1 MQQPMAVVFGAGK
14 LAGGLLG
21 PLLSRAGFRIVYV
34 ARRPDVI
41 AAINRDGGFA
51 VQVKSGST
59 TALEVRDCSAIPLC
73 EAERVVA
80 AVTAADA
87 VFTAVGIDNLS
98 AVTRLVAAGL
108 WRRSQQP
115 GSAPL
120 NVIACE
126 NLPGAGQYLRH
137 LVLNAVRPD
146 AALAV
151 QSVGGFSA
159 GLTRRIM
166 TGGALEAGRLVYA
179 IDQCP
184 DLLVDAEGLRSGLPE
199 MAGVGITEDF
209 SEMVMRKLFTVN
221 CAQAVAAYLGHREQ
235 LEYVHEA
242 ACHPRIAPVV
252 EGALRESA
260 AALIAQFPAHAREI
274 RREAA
279 QALRQISNPRQA
291 DTIRR
296 IAKDPRR
303 KLSPRERLAGP
314 ARLAICHGMAAPHLT
329 RALAAALSYD
339 APEDAQAV
347 AMQDAIAR
355 EGVERVLTE
364 DCGLLPHQPLA
375 RAVKREYFALL
386 AERAAPAPA
395 ALPSLMELMHAVRTE
410 LAERFD
416 TAYADGF
423 VLRLGE
429 LYRLGGLTGAAE
441 AA

>member
-1 MQQPMAVVFGAGK
+1 MQQRTAVVFGAGK

-21 PLLSRAGFRIVYV
+21 PLLSRSGFRTVYV
-34 ARRPDVI
+34 ARRPDVV
-41 AAINRDGGFA
+41 AAINRAGGFT
-51 VQVKSGST
+51 VQVKSGRT
-59 TALEVRDCSAIPLC
+59 TALNVEHCSAIALR
-73 EAERVVA
+73 EAERVVE
-80 AVTAADA
+80 AVAGADA
-87 VFTAVGIDNLS
+87 VFTAVGIDNLA
-98 AVTRLVAAGL
+98 AVTRLVGAGL
-108 WRRSQQP
+108 WRRSQQL
-115 GSAPL
+115 GAAPL

-137 LVLNAVRPD
+137 LVLNAVRPE

-151 QSVGGFSA
+151 ESVGGFSA

-166 TGGALEAGRLVYA
+166 TGGSLEAGRLVYA
-179 IDQCP
+179 IDQVP
-184 DLLVDAEGLRSGLPE
+184 DLLVDAEGLRPGLPSV
-199 MAGVGITEDF
+199 AGVDITEHF
-209 SEMVMRKLFTVN
+209 AEMVMRKLFTVN

-252 EGALRESA
+252 EGAVRESA
-260 AALIAQFPAHAREI
+260 AALVAQFPAHARDI
-274 RREAA
+274 RREAE
-279 QALRQISNPRQA
+279 QALRQIANPRQA

-314 ARLAICHGMAAPHLT
+314 ARLAICHGLAVPHLA
-329 RALAAALSYD
+329 RALAAAVSYD

-364 DCGLLPHQPLA
+364 DCGLLPYQPLA

-386 AERAAPAPA
+386 DERAAPA
-395 ALPSLMELMHAVRTE
+395 LPSVLEVIRAVRAE
-410 LAERFD
+410 LAERYD
-416 TAYADGF
+416 LACADGF
-423 VLRLGE
+423 VSRLGE
-429 LYRLGGLTGAAE
+429 RYHLAGLSNAAE